1 MTVDKFIEWFGNLAK
16 ISNENSQ
23 LKTPNSDLFV
33 NPHPY
38 FLLTVGQFSYFRTL
52 CAQGNLPH

>member
-16 ISNENSQ
+16 ISHENSQ
-23 LKTPNSDLFV
+23 LKIPNSDLFV

-38 FLLTVGQFSYFRTL
+38 FLLTVGKFSYFRTL
-52 CAQGNLPH
+52 CVQGKLPH